1 MRLDVTPVNLGG
13 MDGLEYQI
21 DLDKLIPEAV
31 DEAMPILVK
40 ATKNAIR
47 SVIRNPDRSTGDL
60 INSVTGTK
68 CKKVRGG
75 GYYAAIRFEGKGRN
89 GVRNGL
95 KAAEM
100 EYGHDDPYVQTKAP
114 FADRAVHFSSAAV
127 TAVVQNHIDKEL
139 GE

>member
-21 DLDKLIPEAV
+21 DLDELIPEAI
-31 DEAMPILVK
+31 DEAMPILVE
-40 ATKNAIR
+40 ATKDAIR
-47 SVIRNPDRSTGDL
+47 SRIRNPDRSTGDL
-60 INSVTGTK
+60 INSVEATK

-75 GYYAAIRFEGKGRN
+75 GYYAAIRFKGKGRN

-95 KAAEM
+95 KAAQM
-100 EYGHDDPYVQTKAP
+100 EYGHDGPPIQHQAP
-114 FADRAVHFSSAAV
+114 FADRAAHFASAAV
-127 TAVVQNHIDKEL
+127 TAAVQNHIDKKV